1 MMRSTSSPVPT
12 GTVDLVITTV
22 KPSSARG
29 DLARGVVDEGQIGVA
44 VAAPRG
50 RADRDE
56 HRVGGLAP
64 RRASSVVNFSRP
76 ARALAATRSLSPG
89 S

>member
-12 GTVDLVITTV
+12 GTVDLVMTTV

-29 DLARGVVDEGQIGVA
+29 DLARGVIDVGEVGVA
-44 VAAPRG
+44 VAAPRR

-56 HRVGGLAP
+56 HRVGARDRGG
-64 RRASSVVNFSRP
+64 RSVVNFSRP
-76 ARALAATRSLSPG
+76 ARALLATSSASPG